1 MNTGK
6 DQESHSLE
14 GEKRHRRVGIM
25 GGTFNPVHMG
35 HLLLAEN
42 AYSMFSLDEIL
53 FIPSGCSYMKDQTE
67 ILDGA
72 TRLHMTRLSIADN
85 PHFSL
90 SSMEIDRGGYTYT
103 CQTLEQL
110 GEENPETDYYFILGA
125 DSLFQMESWKDPEI
139 IFQKAA
145 ILAAVRE
152 GRDIKELLEKA
163 GQLKDK
169 FKAEIH
175 LVPIGNIDIS
185 SSDIRRR
192 VREERSIRYLV
203 H

>member
-139 IFQKAA
+139 IFQKA
-145 ILAAVRE
+145 
-152 GRDIKELLEKA
+152 
-163 GQLKDK
+163 
-169 FKAEIH
+169 EIH

-203 H
+203 HESVREYIEKNNLYRDLTVPASQENRHE